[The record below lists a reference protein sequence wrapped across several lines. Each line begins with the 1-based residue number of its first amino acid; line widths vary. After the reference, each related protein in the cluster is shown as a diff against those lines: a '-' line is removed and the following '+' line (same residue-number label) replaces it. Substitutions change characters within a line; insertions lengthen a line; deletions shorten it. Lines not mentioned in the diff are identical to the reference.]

1 MKDRMGNELSTKQV
15 FYKGINRMVNI
26 CLDFELMILRWVGYI
41 PIHGFRN
48 FCYKLAGI
56 KFGKNSTFHMWA
68 NFYEP
73 KNISIEEGTIIGNNA
88 FLDGREKIEIGNH
101 VDIASHVSI
110 YSGKHDYESE
120 DFRAVFSPVVI
131 EDYVFVGPR
140 VIIQPGVTIG
150 KGAIVAA
157 GAVVTKD
164 VPAFAIVGG
173 VPAKAIGE
181 RKRKDLHY
189 RLGRARLFQ

>member
-88 FLDGREKIEIGNH
+88 FLDVLVWIP
-101 VDIASHVSI
+101 
-110 YSGKHDYESE
+110 
-120 DFRAVFSPVVI
+120 DF
-131 EDYVFVGPR
+131 
-140 VIIQPGVTIG
+140 
-150 KGAIVAA
+150 A
-157 GAVVTKD
+157 GMTD
-164 VPAFAIVGG
+164 
-173 VPAKAIGE
+173 
-181 RKRKDLHY
+181 
-189 RLGRARLFQ
+189 